1 MQPASSE
8 TASERAIQQAIRF
21 VRDIFVSM
29 LWQSARRAM
38 SVSGRRCSFRGQCSR
53 SALLACARQFFNE
66 IEDGGHEEDS
76 DKAGGKHSADHS
88 SAHDLTGDGTG
99 ARGSPERNASQDKG
113 KRSHQDR
120 PKAEPGAFQSG
131 VGERLALFGLLL
143 GELDNQNGV
152 FGGEANEHD
161 QADLRVN
168 IGFDLLQVWR
178 IKNTDK
184 KAPQPEDG

>member
-1 MQPASSE
+1 MQPANKVAANES
-8 TASERAIQQAIRF
+8 AIKKVIRF

-29 LWQSARRAM
+29 LRQSARRAM
-38 SVSGRRCSFRGQCSR
+38 SVSRRRCSFRGQCSR
-53 SALLACARQFFNE
+53 SVLLACARQFFNE

-88 SAHDLTGDGTG
+88 SAHDLTRDGTG
-99 ARGSPERNASQDKG
+99 ARRSPERNASEDEG

-120 PKAEPGAFQSG
+120 PKTEPGAFQSG
-131 VGERLALFGLLL
+131 VGQRLALFGLLL
-143 GELDNQNGV
+143 GELDDQNGV
-152 FGGEANEHD
+152 FGGEANEHN

-184 KAPQPEDG
+184 KAP

>member
-1 MQPASSE
+1 MQPANRV
-8 TASERAIQQAIRF
+8 TASESAIEQAIRF
-21 VRDIFVSM
+21 VRGILVSM
-29 LWQSARRAM
+29 LRQSARRAM
-38 SVSGRRCSFRGQCSR
+38 SVSRRRGRLRGQCSR
-53 SALLACARQFFNE
+53 GVLLACAKPFFNE

-76 DKAGGKHSADHS
+76 DKAGGKHPADHS

-99 ARGSPERNASQDKG
+99 ARRSPERNASQDEG

-131 VGERLALFGLLL
+131 VGQRLALFGLLF

-152 FGGEANEHD
+152 FGGEASQQD
-161 QADLRVN
+161 QTELGLT

-178 IKNTDK
+178 IENTDK
-184 KAPQPEDG
+184 KAS